1 MDDLLVDMGNT
12 AVKWCLGPAQGRR
25 LGPVQSMDWPQ
36 TVTGRREFTYSMAR
50 TIAQNIGQQS
60 SFKASRQKVRALSL
74 LYCSVTSAERTEAL
88 VAALSDILGCQ
99 PRRLLSQAR
108 LILDSGNLGQSGE
121 IWELHNSYKAP
132 RQLGSDRWAALV
144 GLMTSPSYWKGLT
157 GLGRQSRGPIVLVSA
172 GTATVMDWLIL
183 RHPSTPLRHRFDFQG
198 GTIRPGYGL
207 MAGALG
213 QSAAGLGPA
222 SPVVTR
228 RAMQQGIGQAQVSGV
243 FSRGMPSLVVV
254 HGGFAKRWCKDFYAN
269 EEVYDKQGVGKKTN
283 KPMVLHTP
291 GLILQGLRAWGQ
303 MQP

>member
-1 MDDLLVDMGNT
+1 MDYLLVDMGNT
-12 AVKWCLGPAQGRR
+12 AVKWCLGPAQGKR
-25 LGPVQSMDWPQ
+25 LGTAQSMDWPQ
-36 TVTGRREFTYSMAR
+36 TVTGRRGFAFSMAR

-60 SFKASRQKVRALSL
+60 SLRSSRQKVRALSL
-74 LYCSVTSAERTEAL
+74 FYCSVTSAERTEDL
-88 VAALSDILGCQ
+88 VDALSEILGCH
-99 PRRLLSQAR
+99 PRRFLSQAH
-108 LILDSGNLGQSGE
+108 LTLDQPGE
-121 IWELHNSYKAP
+121 TWELHNSYKAP

-144 GLMTSPSYWKGLT
+144 GLMASPSYWKGLT
-157 GLGRQSRGPIVLVSA
+157 AFRRQSRGPIVLVSA
-172 GTATVMDWLIL
+172 GTATVMDWLTL

-198 GTIRPGYGL
+198 GTIRPGYGV

-228 RAMQQGIGQAQVSGV
+228 RAIQQGIGQSQVSGV

-254 HGGFAKRWCKDFYAN
+254 HGGFAKQWRKDFYASG
-269 EEVYDKQGVGKKTN
+269 EVYGKEGVGKKTN

-303 MQP
+303 KQP